1 MNILK
6 KVFSI
11 ILKII
16 FIGFAL
22 FFSLIS
28 FLLYFIGEEDM
39 RGHIIRDNSHLVGG
53 FIALIFAFIIFPLG
67 INMIMNTGKTRQ
79 RFKRLVSKINGEEYI
94 PDYSDKEA
102 LNFDELSTLGKADSL
117 VIRAYMK
124 PMNIIMS
131 SLWIFTSLI
140 LPIIHLFKSGL
151 ELSYIISQT
160 VILLIFGAPIIIIIT
175 ILNIRF
181 YPWVKLWAINLDELD
196 AIFPTSEGLIKTIV
210 SNTKTIEEKYEQ
222 TPMDRYIN
230 VTWVRNR
237 GLKFYSYERD
247 DSKKLARESEFVKQS
262 LLFTQIRHAICLL
275 LWFFSFILGWF
286 VLPKIVDK
294 IQKGNN
300 IKVIKYFYPNKSMKD
315 I

>member
-1 MNILK
+1 MK

-22 FFSLIS
+22 FCSLIS

-39 RGHIIRDNSHLVGG
+39 RGHVIRDNSHLVGG

-79 RFKRLVSKINGEEYI
+79 KFKYLISKMNGEEYV
-94 PDYSDKEA
+94 PDYPDKEA

-124 PMNIIMS
+124 PMSIIMS
-131 SLWIFTSLI
+131 SLLIYIFLI
-140 LPIIHLFKSGL
+140 LPMINLFKSGL

-160 VILLIFGAPIIIIIT
+160 AVFLIFGAPIIIIII

-181 YPWVKLWAINLDELD
+181 YPWVKLWAINLDKLD

-210 SNTKTIEEKYEQ
+210 SNTKTIKDKYDQ
-222 TPMDRYIN
+222 TPMDQYLN
-230 VTWVRNR
+230 VTWVRNS

-247 DSKKLARESEFVKQS
+247 DSKKLERESEFVKQS

-275 LWFFSFILGWF
+275 LWFSSFILGWF
-286 VLPKIVDK
+286 VLPKIVNK
-294 IQKGNN
+294 IKKGNN

>member
-1 MNILK
+1 MN
-6 KVFSI
+6 
-11 ILKII
+11 
-16 FIGFAL
+16 
-22 FFSLIS
+22 
-28 FLLYFIGEEDM
+28 
-39 RGHIIRDNSHLVGG
+39 
-53 FIALIFAFIIFPLG
+53 
-67 INMIMNTGKTRQ
+67 
-79 RFKRLVSKINGEEYI
+79 
-94 PDYSDKEA
+94 
-102 LNFDELSTLGKADSL
+102 
-117 VIRAYMK
+117 
-124 PMNIIMS
+124 
-131 SLWIFTSLI
+131 
-140 LPIIHLFKSGL
+140 
-151 ELSYIISQT
+151 
-160 VILLIFGAPIIIIIT
+160 
-175 ILNIRF
+175 
-181 YPWVKLWAINLDELD
+181 
-196 AIFPTSEGLIKTIV
+196 KTIV